1 MFDFRPHLRNLI
13 FILPAFVGLGGS
25 PIAAQPARL
34 LAAGGTDEA
43 QTPAQPDNIA
53 PEDLKTKRQDVAQ
66 RIVAA
71 QRAIDSVQGEAAVEP
86 KPSELLSHEVELL
99 KQLDMLYAQLQSAEE
114 LRKETESNKAEVEQK
129 LSILR
134 RDGPLEKRP
143 YSFLQLDSLRDS
155 LLTQKSRANAI
166 ETALAAATDSLNRA
180 KATYDQRE
188 AERRRTK
195 EAAEKSSDPAKAG
208 ALANQ
213 L

>member
-34 LAAGGTDEA
+34 LAAGGTDKA

-114 LRKETESNKAEVEQK
+114 LRKETESNKTEVEQK

-180 KATYDQRE
+180 KAT
-188 AERRRTK
+188 
-195 EAAEKSSDPAKAG
+195 
-208 ALANQ
+208 
-213 L
+213 